1 MGVVERVELAKAQ
14 FENALLALNSPR
26 PTRMNSETS
35 KAVAI
40 RVSVPMLFISLAF
53 LGSPVDDVPYCLQD
67 LFDGTELN
75 R

>member
-40 RVSVPMLFISLAF
+40 RVSVPMLFISWF
-53 LGSPVDDVPYCLQD
+53 SS
-67 LFDGTELN
+67 